1 MSEVSFSN
9 RELSIVQ
16 GIFDYPKYIVLAS
29 NSVTCPSQAPHR
41 SGFHVL
47 YFTAACVPAESF
59 STSDPVLAT
68 D

>member
-16 GIFDYPKYIVLAS
+16 GIYDYPKYIVLAS
-29 NSVTCPSQAPHR
+29 NSVTCPSQPPHR

-47 YFTAACVPAESF
+47 SFTATRVAAEPF
-59 STSDPVLAT
+59 SASDPILAT